1 MFAFAPYAV
10 RLPARRTP
18 MHRESLPQRWHERL
32 RLFDGRELLLRPIAP
47 ADAEPLRAGFA
58 LLTPEEV
65 RLRFLHPL
73 KELSPDLLHRLTH
86 LDPRRDFALVA
97 AEPLPPGEALVGAV
111 ARASI
116 DDDGHRA
123 EFAIL
128 VSRFLAG
135 QGLGLLMMKRL
146 IRWARLKKLDA
157 LYGDV
162 LDENDTMLALALQL
176 GFKRELRADEP
187 GIVRVSLALR

>member
-1 MFAFAPYAV
+1 MQ
-10 RLPARRTP
+10 
-18 MHRESLPQRWHERL
+18 REPLPQRWHERL
-32 RLFDGRELLLRPIAP
+32 RFSDGRELLLRPIVP
-47 ADAEPLRAGFA
+47 ADEEPLRAGFA

-73 KELSPDLLHRLTH
+73 KELSPELSHRLTH

-111 ARASI
+111 GRASI
-116 DDDGHRA
+116 DESGKAA

-128 VSRFLAG
+128 VSRLLAG
-135 QGLGLLMMKRL
+135 QGLGVLLMKQL
-146 IRWARLKKLDA
+146 IRWARLKKLDT

-162 LDENDTMLALALQL
+162 LDENHAMLALAQML
-176 GFKRELRADEP
+176 GFKRELRVDEP
-187 GIVRVSLALR
+187 GLIRVTLPLRPLVRAQARTR

>member
-1 MFAFAPYAV
+1 MQ
-10 RLPARRTP
+10 
-18 MHRESLPQRWHERL
+18 REPLPQRWHERL
-32 RLFDGRELLLRPIAP
+32 RLADGRELLVRPIVP
-47 ADAEPLRAGFA
+47 VDAEPLRIGFA

-97 AEPLPPGEALVGAV
+97 AEPLPPGEALIGAV
-111 ARASI
+111 GRASI
-116 DDDGHRA
+116 DESGKSA

-128 VSRFLAG
+128 VSRILAG
-135 QGLGLLMMKRL
+135 QGLGVLLMKQL
-146 IRWARLKKLDA
+146 IRWARLKKLET

-162 LDENDTMLALALQL
+162 LDENHAMLALAQML

-187 GIVRVSLALR
+187 GLIRVTLALKKA

>member
-1 MFAFAPYAV
+1 M
-10 RLPARRTP
+10 R
-18 MHRESLPQRWHERL
+18 RESLPQRWCERL
-32 RLFDGRELLLRPIAP
+32 RLNDGRELLLRPIEP
-47 ADAEPLRAGFA
+47 FDAEPLRAGFA

-73 KELSPDLLHRLTH
+73 KELTPELAQRLTN
-86 LDPRRDFALVA
+86 LVPKRDFALVA

-116 DDDGHRA
+116 DEDGRRA

-135 QGLGLLMMKRL
+135 QGLGALMMRQL
-146 IRWARLKKLDA
+146 IRWAKLKRLDE

-162 LDENDTMLALALQL
+162 LDENSAMLSLAQLL
-176 GFKRELRADEP
+176 GFSREPLHDEP
-187 GIVRVSLALR
+187 GIIRVRLQLRRA